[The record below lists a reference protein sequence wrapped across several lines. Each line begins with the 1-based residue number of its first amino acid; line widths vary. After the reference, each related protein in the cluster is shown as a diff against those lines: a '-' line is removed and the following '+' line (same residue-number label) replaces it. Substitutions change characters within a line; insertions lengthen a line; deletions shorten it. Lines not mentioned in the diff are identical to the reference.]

1 MKISKLCY
9 TTLNR
14 RKIMKALKFLFSRFS
29 LIVFSFVINIVFLVL
44 AIEKWGNYY
53 KWISMLLIVFAVL
66 AFFHMLRKNQPPEFK
81 VLWLMIFMVFPLFG
95 IVLYI
100 LIGNSHPPKR
110 QIKAMENVAKQFAQK
125 QGELNDKV
133 EHKNLLGYDGID
145 DYLVNATNTFA
156 YRADVKF
163 FDLGEKYFES
173 LVSDLK
179 NAKNFI
185 FMEYFIINYGKIW
198 DGIYEI
204 LCQKVREGVDV
215 RVVYDDIGCA
225 GKLKSNFAKQLR
237 KSGIK
242 CEVFNPFLP
251 FISGIYNNR
260 DHRKIV
266 VIDGEVAYTGGC
278 NVSDEYANIMPKY
291 GHWKDTAI
299 RITGNSVNNFTMLF
313 LQIYLACTKKNED
326 VSKFVVSDKN
336 ESGDAY
342 VHAFAT
348 GPSPYSDQLVG
359 ENTFIN
365 MISMAKHKV
374 YITSPY
380 LIIDST
386 LTNILCITAR
396 KGVDVRIVTPHIP
409 DKKIVF
415 GMTRESYKQL
425 LQAGVKIYE
434 YTPGFIHAKQI
445 LVDDKVA
452 FVGTINLDY
461 RSLIHHFECGA
472 VVFGGRAVDDI
483 KSDFDNLFEV
493 GQQQNSTTIKTNP
506 IKRLV
511 NLLLLT
517 FRPLF

>member
-1 MKISKLCY
+1 MK
-9 TTLNR
+9 TF
-14 RKIMKALKFLFSRFS
+14 KFIFSRFS
-29 LIVFSFVINIVFLVL
+29 LIVLSFALNIAFLVV
-44 AIEKWGNYY
+44 AIEKWGKYY
-53 KWISMLLIVFAVL
+53 KWINILLIVLAVL

-81 VLWLMIFMVFPLFG
+81 VLWLVMFMVFPLFG

-100 LIGNSHPPKR
+100 LIGNSHPPKK
-110 QIKAMENVAKQFAQK
+110 QIKVMENVAEQFNKKQS
-125 QGELNDKV
+125 ELKGAT

-145 DYLVNATNTFA
+145 DYLVNTLGTKA

-173 LVSDLK
+173 LVNDLK
-179 NAKNFI
+179 TAKNFI
-185 FMEYFIINYGKIW
+185 FMEFFIIDYGTIW
-198 DGIYEI
+198 DEIYSI
-204 LCQKVREGVDV
+204 LRKKVQESVDV

-225 GKLKSNFAKQLR
+225 GKVRSNFAKELR
-237 KSGIK
+237 KAGIK
-242 CEVFNPFLP
+242 CEVFNRFLP
-251 FISGIYNNR
+251 FVSGIYNNR

-266 VIDGEVAYTGGC
+266 VIDGRVAYTGGC
-278 NVSDEYANIMPKY
+278 NIADEYANVVKKY
-291 GHWKDTAI
+291 GHWKDTAV
-299 RITGNSVNNFTMLF
+299 RVGGNGVNNFTMMF
-313 LQIYLACTKKNED
+313 LQTYLVCTKKNED
-326 VSKFVVSDKN
+326 VTKFVVNN
-336 ESGDAY
+336 ESSLGDTY
-342 VHAFAT
+342 VHPFAT
-348 GPSPYSDQLVG
+348 GPSPYSNQLVG

-386 LTNILCITAR
+386 LTDVLCVAAR

-415 GMTRESYKQL
+415 NMTRESYKQL
-425 LQAGVKIYE
+425 LDAGVKVFE
-434 YTPGFIHAKQI
+434 YTPGFIHSKQI

-461 RSLIHHFECGA
+461 RSFVHHFECG
-472 VVFGGRAVDDI
+472 VVLFGGKVIDDI
-483 KSDFDNLFEV
+483 KSDFNNLFDV
-493 GQQQNSTTIKTNP
+493 GQEQNASTIKTNP
-506 IKRLV
+506 LKRLI